1 MSDPL
6 TLYKLIVLY
15 MLNRVSFPLTAAQI
29 SDFILTREYTNFL
42 TLQQVIREL
51 TDTGLVDAR
60 TVRNRTQLLLT
71 KDGKQTLDFFSQQIS
86 ASIRQEI
93 DEYLKENEMELRNE
107 VSILAD
113 YYKSTSGEY
122 EAHLKAKE
130 GNVTLVDLII
140 SVPVEETAAA
150 ICDNWQKKKPGNLS
164 VPDRAAV
171 LNVTPMQRTA
181 GASLLLR
188 FFLSHDL
195 TPAGYTNDRL
205 GEIRILGMIW
215 CIYIFIYIVGLL
227 WTSVCMV

>member
-6 TLYKLIVLY
+6 PLYKLIVLY

-150 ICDNWQKKKPGNLS
+150 ICDNWQKKN
-164 VPDRAAV
+164 
-171 LNVTPMQRTA
+171 Q
-181 GASLLLR
+181 
-188 FFLSHDL
+188 
-195 TPAGYTNDRL
+195 
-205 GEIRILGMIW
+205 EIYQYLIEQL
-215 CIYIFIYIVGLL
+215 F
-227 WTSVCMV
+227 

>member
-86 ASIRQEI
+86 TSIRQEI

-150 ICDNWQKKKPGNLS
+150 ICDNWQKKN
-164 VPDRAAV
+164 
-171 LNVTPMQRTA
+171 Q
-181 GASLLLR
+181 
-188 FFLSHDL
+188 
-195 TPAGYTNDRL
+195 
-205 GEIRILGMIW
+205 EIYQYLIEQL
-215 CIYIFIYIVGLL
+215 F
-227 WTSVCMV
+227 

>member
-86 ASIRQEI
+86 TSIRQEI

-130 GNVTLVDLII
+130 GNVTLIDLII

-150 ICDNWQKKKPGNLS
+150 ICDNWQKKN
-164 VPDRAAV
+164 
-171 LNVTPMQRTA
+171 Q
-181 GASLLLR
+181 
-188 FFLSHDL
+188 
-195 TPAGYTNDRL
+195 
-205 GEIRILGMIW
+205 EIYQYLIEQL
-215 CIYIFIYIVGLL
+215 F
-227 WTSVCMV
+227 